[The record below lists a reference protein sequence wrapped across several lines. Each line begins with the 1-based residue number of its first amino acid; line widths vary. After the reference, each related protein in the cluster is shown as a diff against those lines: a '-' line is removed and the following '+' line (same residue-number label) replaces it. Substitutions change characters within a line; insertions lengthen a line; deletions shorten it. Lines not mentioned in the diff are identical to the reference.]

1 MYAVI
6 KRQCKASADS
16 RFAFL
21 SFKEGLSKFYL
32 KDDQILDVLNDVHEL
47 ALHRKI
53 IKANEGNLL
62 EHPIA
67 AAYLYFKWQLL
78 NREIYTYVGAYIF
91 FLLSLIGFVIVQEE
105 MMRCGHLPHLES
117 HPEAN
122 FTCGE
127 YGKIEITSV
136 SEILE
141 VAKAFKEEKPVFY
154 AFYVLLFAIVVTLQ
168 CLSLIEN
175 IIFAWLD
182 WRRYLNSTESF
193 VQFLRLIAFAGYAIV
208 AVHWPEDL
216 NQPAAWFILMGHLPV
231 IGIYIHMSLNVLKT
245 LLLFILL
252 YSPILLAFTTAF
264 YTLRHSQP
272 SFTNY
277 TNALLRVR

>member
-1 MYAVI
+1 MW
-6 KRQCKASADS
+6 AS
-16 RFAFL
+16 
-21 SFKEGLSKFYL
+21 
-32 KDDQILDVLNDVHEL
+32 
-47 ALHRKI
+47 
-53 IKANEGNLL
+53 
-62 EHPIA
+62 
-67 AAYLYFKWQLL
+67 
-78 NREIYTYVGAYIF
+78 IYTYVAFYIF

-117 HPEAN
+117 HPKAN

-136 SEILE
+136 SDILE

-208 AVHWPEDL
+208 AVYWPEDL
-216 NQPAAWFILMGHLPV
+216 NQPAAWLVVLTSLELFILMGRLPV

-245 LLLFILL
+245 VVLFILL

-264 YTLRHSQP
+264 YVLRHSQP

-277 TNALLRVR
+277 TNALLRVSMIFLLSYYSGNHKLKKI